1 MPTTVLDRYGK
12 PFATNEVRK
21 RIGFLGGDYLPVDS
35 GGECHA
41 PSVERRETAFA
52 RETTEGSW
60 EAPECREKAVVN
72 TRREGDV

>member
-1 MPTTVLDRYGK
+1 MATTVLDRYGK

-41 PSVERRETAFA
+41 PSVERRDTAFA
-52 RETTEGSW
+52 RETTGGAW
-60 EAPECREKAVVN
+60 ELTESRAKAV
-72 TRREGDV
+72 R

>member
-1 MPTTVLDRYGK
+1 MATTVLDRYGK

-41 PSVERRETAFA
+41 PSVERRDTSWLN
-52 RETTEGSW
+52 ETTGGAYEP
-60 EAPECREKAVVN
+60 PECRKRVQK
-72 TRREGDV
+72 